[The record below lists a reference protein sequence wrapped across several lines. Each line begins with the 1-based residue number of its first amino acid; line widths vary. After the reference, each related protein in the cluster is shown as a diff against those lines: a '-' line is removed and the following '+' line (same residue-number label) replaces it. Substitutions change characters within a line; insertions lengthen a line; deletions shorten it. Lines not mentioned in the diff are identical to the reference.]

1 MGDEPVWLAFDD
13 VSQVHDQQ
21 LRLFGGLSGTKDDN
35 LVQSALAAPR
45 NVFLYEGQEDVLA
58 LAIKLCA
65 AIAKNHGF
73 NDGNKRT
80 ATAAMIEF
88 LAVNG
93 YDLVVPDDEPETPIL
108 GGWVEKLV
116 QDQLTTEQLYDRLEH
131 FLQ

>member
-1 MGDEPVWLAFDD
+1 MAFDD